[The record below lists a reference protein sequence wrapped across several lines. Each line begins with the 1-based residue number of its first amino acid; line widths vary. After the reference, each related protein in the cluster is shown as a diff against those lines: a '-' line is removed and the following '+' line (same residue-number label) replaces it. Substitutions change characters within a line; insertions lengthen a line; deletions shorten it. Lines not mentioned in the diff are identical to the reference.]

1 MSDEIHLTVTTKPQT
16 PNLVIESPISIVI
29 TTYNGERYLGAAIE
43 SVLSQT
49 RGDFELLIW
58 DDGSTDDSVGIAQTY
73 ANRDSRVRVV
83 AAVHQGRVRALK
95 SAIAQTTGTYIGWI
109 DHDDLLAPAALQ
121 ETTAVLDANPEVGLV
136 YTDYLDMEESGKIR
150 GYGTRCHIP
159 YSKERLLLDFMTF
172 FFRLMRREVF
182 EQVGGLDESMT
193 HVEDYDLCLKLSEA
207 TEVRH
212 VKKPLYYYRCHGL
225 SASQQYPRQQAENAC
240 YAIANAL
247 KRRGLAERLQ
257 VQLEILQDVPFQSR
271 IRLTPKPTTVRS
283 RRSDSCVAPTGVTC
297 VARTEVRKGPLSSLR
312 FVACLSPLALCLSPT
327 WVQAQTITP
336 ATDGTNTSVT
346 STGNQYDISGGALVQ
361 EPA

>member
-1 MSDEIHLTVTTKPQT
+1 MSDEIHLTVTAKPQT
-16 PNLVIESPISIVI
+16 QMLLMKALISIVI

-58 DDGSTDDSVGIAQTY
+58 DDGSTDDSVRIAQTY
-73 ANRDSRVRVV
+73 AKQDSRVRVV
-83 AAVHQGRVRALK
+83 AAVHQGRVQALK
-95 SAIAQTTGTYIGWI
+95 GAIAQTTGTYIGWI
-109 DHDDLLAPAALQ
+109 DQDDLLAAAALQ
-121 ETTAVLDANPEVGLV
+121 ETTAILDTNPEVGFV

-225 SASQQYPRQQAENAC
+225 SASQKYPRQQAENAC
-240 YAIANAL
+240 DAIANAL
-247 KRRGLAERLQ
+247 KRRGLAEQLQ
-257 VQLEILQDVPFQSR
+257 VQLEILQDVPFQS
-271 IRLTPKPTTVRS
+271 
-283 RRSDSCVAPTGVTC
+283 
-297 VARTEVRKGPLSSLR
+297 
-312 FVACLSPLALCLSPT
+312 
-327 WVQAQTITP
+327 
-336 ATDGTNTSVT
+336 
-346 STGNQYDISGGALVQ
+346 
-361 EPA
+361 